1 MNKWERFRA
10 KFLPQDLLQNKT
22 PHADDDDYAPLYSL
36 RFSDFLLAPK
46 IVAYQMA
53 PKCWACAAKQIKSE
67 FGFLRPQ
74 LHLFKFNFILA
85 ALTCAFITAGM
96 AYKVD
101 LEAPIKAGQRKSISP
116 KRSAFELRICEHVPG
131 ASAIH
136 SAQASKQLT
145 WN

>member
-1 MNKWERFRA
+1 MMMIM
-10 KFLPQDLLQNKT
+10 LPSI
-22 PHADDDDYAPLYSL
+22 P
-36 RFSDFLLAPK
+36 FDFLIFFWRQRLLHIKWRLSAGR
-46 IVAYQMA
+46 A
-53 PKCWACAAKQIKSE
+53 QIKSE

-101 LEAPIKAGQRKSISP
+101 LKASIKAGQRKSISP

-145 WN
+145 